1 MVCTYR
7 ERLGIIAL
15 LRALAREGSFAV
27 FIDTV
32 IDELGKL
39 TNDEAEVESIAKDL
53 ASVSS
58 TCDFILSLPGRDTS
72 IIIASPLVLK
82 PEQRA
87 TILNIYH
94 ILTLDGVPITYC
106 GDGFCHLERLAG
118 VEETLRAI
126 MDALVRRFLR
136 EALKVGSASVAY
148 AIYVLAKYNG
158 LVVKPIWHYALDSY
172 REFVYSIPEVGVF
185 VRYTLP
191 SRSWSL
197 APPLKE
203 YQEGAKACL
212 TKPRD

>member
-7 ERLGIIAL
+7 ERLGVIAL

-32 IDELGKL
+32 VDELRKL
-39 TNDEAEVESIAKDL
+39 TNDEGEVESIAKDL

-58 TCDFILSLPGRDTS
+58 ACDFILSLPGRDTS

-87 TILNIYH
+87 TIFNIYH
-94 ILTLDGVPITYC
+94 ILALDGVPITYC
-106 GDGFCHLERLAG
+106 GDGFCRLERLAG
-118 VEETLRAI
+118 FEETLRAI
-126 MDALVRRFLR
+126 MNALVRRFLL
-136 EALKVGSASVAY
+136 ETLGFWSVDVAY
-148 AIYVLAKYNG
+148 AIYVLAKYHG
-158 LVVKPIWHYALDSY
+158 LDVRLVWRSLIGESY
-172 REFVYSIPEVGVF
+172 KRFVFFIPEVGVF

-203 YQEGAKACL
+203 YYL
-212 TKPRD
+212 TMRARGHV